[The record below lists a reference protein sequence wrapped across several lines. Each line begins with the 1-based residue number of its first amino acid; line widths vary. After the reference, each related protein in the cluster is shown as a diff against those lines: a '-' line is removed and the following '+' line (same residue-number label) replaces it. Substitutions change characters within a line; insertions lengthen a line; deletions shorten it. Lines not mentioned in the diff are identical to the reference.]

1 MREVKEGKK
10 SFEVGGCAWQEVGPT
25 ASVNALR
32 IAIGRKVVKTN
43 CKFSAHLG
51 DAPPYI
57 KFSFDDT
64 SVKEGSD
71 DLNSSELHASGK
83 REHTVYLNQ
92 LTEVKY
98 HHAAEETEDNTLPWS
113 STSVI
118 AFRIIPTEQN
128 GLDTFTAEF
137 YDKEDSDE
145 SNEKGGRYILVEVR
159 DTDEFQVRFTNF
171 MNIALLSDFV
181 LYDSHMINKNLISRQ
196 AMLEKTRQY
205 PVLAA
210 WLGEESEIQHN
221 NLNTYTK
228 VLVEHSAMEEA
239 KAKAEKERKAVLDE
253 LKFKY
258 DIPNHLANLASF
270 KSKCVLECLDW
281 VCNHHGDELV
291 YWNPVLPIS
300 NCPHAGNQFGLNV
313 SDEEFMKAVSEG
325 GLHSL
330 CQENDD
336 TIVCLSNQM
345 YSCLQCEACTEGAC
359 THRYREEH
367 CLAVSLFDLT
377 IWCSECKAHFKDSS
391 LEALGAKYKHFH
403 GWVRGFEVEY
413 EKGVDTQGTM
423 SWQVVSIRKPDS
435 NIVDDFGRWHFDRMG
450 QAMSRS
456 NLLCTIDLSNC
467 VLSNEDLSMMFKKG
481 AHTSPL
487 LEHLDLSG
495 VMLEEEG
502 MEILEPFLTS
512 RSSLATLNLDRNS
525 LGLEGIKLLAR
536 ALNHVRVEDLYLDDC
551 DICSKGVKSLHKF
564 KPLTSSTYTC

>member
-1 MREVKEGKK
+1 
-10 SFEVGGCAWQEVGPT
+10 
-25 ASVNALR
+25 
-32 IAIGRKVVKTN
+32 
-43 CKFSAHLG
+43 
-51 DAPPYI
+51 
-57 KFSFDDT
+57 
-64 SVKEGSD
+64 
-71 DLNSSELHASGK
+71 
-83 REHTVYLNQ
+83 
-92 LTEVKY
+92 
-98 HHAAEETEDNTLPWS
+98 
-113 STSVI
+113 
-118 AFRIIPTEQN
+118 
-128 GLDTFTAEF
+128 
-137 YDKEDSDE
+137 
-145 SNEKGGRYILVEVR
+145 
-159 DTDEFQVRFTNF
+159 
-171 MNIALLSDFV
+171 
-181 LYDSHMINKNLISRQ
+181 
-196 AMLEKTRQY
+196 MLEKTRQY

-210 WLGEESEIQHN
+210 WLGEESEIQHS
-221 NLNTYTK
+221 NLSTYTK

-258 DIPNHLANLASF
+258 EIPDHFATLASF

-291 YWNPVLPIS
+291 YSNPVLPIS

-313 SDEEFMKAVSEG
+313 SDEEFMTAVSEG
-325 GLHSL
+325 GLHSV
-330 CQENDD
+330 CEENDD
-336 TIVCLSNQM
+336 KIVCLSNQM

-391 LEALGAKYKHFH
+391 LEALEAKYKHFH

-413 EKGVDTQGTM
+413 EKGIDTQGTI

-435 NIVDDFGRWHFDRMG
+435 SIVDDFGRWHFDRMG

-467 VLSNEDLSMMFKKG
+467 LLSKEDLSMIFKKG
-481 AHTSPL
+481 AQSLPV

-502 MEILEPFLTS
+502 MKVLEPFLSS

-525 LGLEGIKLLAR
+525 FGLEGIKLLAR

-551 DICSKGVKSLHKF
+551 DISSKGVKRLLLSTNAQYLKDLRLSSNWIGSLGYKDIAQFLLKDESSIKTLFLSNNNKMTGPDAQCLANSIQKSFIEYICIGKGSSVNEGVTQAIGAFENAVCNLDDFQSLLQSNHQLRSFGDRTDAYFSRNSNVIHDALDINSRYNQSVGTRIRSKF
-564 KPLTSSTYTC
+564 RACCVLLFLVVSYCAIYSQLIFV